1 MSRLAKYLL
10 VSTALSPILGAVAV
24 DQIANGK
31 PWTMWGWWLGL
42 ALLLVLVCH
51 GLLRYAAR
59 NVQRQTV
66 RIVEI
71 EHNSQEMLAF
81 LIAYLFPFLSSKNF
95 LFTDQW
101 TTGVY
106 ILVVLCVVLAHA
118 GALHF
123 NPVMGLIGY
132 HFVGMKDEH
141 GVSRVLISKK
151 EISRTGASVQA
162 VRLGHH
168 IYLEVGDGDA

>member
-1 MSRLAKYLL
+1 MSRLAKYHL

-59 NVQRQTV
+59 KVQRQTI

-81 LIAYLFPFLSSKNF
+81 LIAYLAKGREGQSRGQRPKVRFPYFRPFQKPVVCQDRGHRQRRHPVFRCGLLSR
-95 LFTDQW
+95 
-101 TTGVY
+101 
-106 ILVVLCVVLAHA
+106 LV
-118 GALHF
+118 GKIF
-123 NPVMGLIGY
+123 IQKFGQ
-132 HFVGMKDEH
+132 
-141 GVSRVLISKK
+141 SR
-151 EISRTGASVQA
+151 ERA
-162 VRLGHH
+162 
-168 IYLEVGDGDA
+168 